1 VSHPFHIVDVFA
13 QQRYT
18 GNQLAVVRGAGDLS
32 DREMQQVAAEMNYSE
47 TTFIES
53 EERSPGGYPVQIFT
67 PETELPFAGHPT
79 LGTAHV
85 LREAVLGDDSEA
97 ERVIPLSLGVG
108 EVPVTIERGGEG
120 GNGEEERF
128 WMRQPDPFF
137 GEWIDPGLATGVL
150 SLEEDDLDPEF
161 APRVVST
168 GLPTLVVP
176 LRSIEAVRQARIDDA
191 NYGEL
196 LDSTDAGLVLGVC
209 AETDHPEND
218 LHVRVFAEAHGVG
231 EDPATGSANGCL
243 AAYLARER
251 YFGSSIVE
259 ARVEQGYEL
268 DRPSLLLLRASDAM
282 STADR
287 TQNPAIEERDGG
299 EGRNEEG
306 SEVEVRVGG
315 RVIPVAEGELL

>member
-1 VSHPFHIVDVFA
+1 
-13 QQRYT
+13 
-18 GNQLAVVRGAGDLS
+18 
-32 DREMQQVAAEMNYSE
+32 MNYSE

-53 EERSPGGYPVQIFT
+53 EEWSPGGYPVRIST

-79 LGTAHV
+79 LGTA
-85 LREAVLGDDSEA
+85 AVLCEIVGDDSGSGGSGEPGKGA
-97 ERVIPLSLGVG
+97 DGGGSEVIPLSLGVG
-108 EVPVTIERGGEG
+108 EVPVTVERGADEDDQGDEQ
-120 GNGEEERF
+120 F
-128 WMRQPDPFF
+128 WMRQPDPDF
-137 GEWIDPGLATGVL
+137 GERVGRSFAAGVL
-150 SLEEDDLDPEF
+150 STEEGDLDSDF

-176 LRSIEAVRQARIDDA
+176 LRSIEAVREARIDDA

-196 LDSTDAGLVLGVC
+196 LDRTDAGLVLVVC
-209 AETDHPEND
+209 AETTHPEND

-251 YFGSSIVE
+251 YFDSSIVE

-299 EGRNEEG
+299 EGRNGEG

>member
-1 VSHPFHIVDVFA
+1 MVDVFA

-32 DREMQQVAAEMNYSE
+32 DREMQGIAAEMNYSE

-53 EERSPGGYPVQIFT
+53 EERSPGGYPIRVFT
-67 PETELPFAGHPT
+67 PETELPFAGRPT
-79 LGTAHV
+79 LGTAAV
-85 LREAVLGDDSEA
+85 LRETVGDDSEEDA
-97 ERVIPLSLGVG
+97 AIPLSLGVG
-108 EVPVTIERGGEG
+108 EVPVTVERGADEDDQGDEQ
-120 GNGEEERF
+120 F
-128 WMRQPDPFF
+128 WMRQPDPDF
-137 GEWIDPGLATGVL
+137 GERVGRSFAAGVL
-150 SLEEDDLDPEF
+150 STEEGDLDSDF

-176 LRSIEAVRQARIDDA
+176 LRSIEAVREARIDDA

-196 LDSTDAGLVLGVC
+196 LDRTDAGLVLVVC
-209 AETDHPEND
+209 AETTHPEND

-251 YFGSSIVE
+251 YFDSSIVE

-287 TQNPAIEERDGG
+287 TQNSAIEERDGG
-299 EGRNEEG
+299 KGRNGEG
-306 SEVEVRVGG
+306 SGVEVRVGG
-315 RVIPVAEGELL
+315 RVLPVAEGELL